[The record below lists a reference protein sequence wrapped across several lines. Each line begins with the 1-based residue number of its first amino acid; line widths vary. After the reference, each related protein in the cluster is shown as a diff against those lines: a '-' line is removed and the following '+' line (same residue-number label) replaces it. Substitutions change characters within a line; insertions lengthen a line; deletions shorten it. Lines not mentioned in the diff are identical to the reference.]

1 MHSITMAIRSL
12 THRSML
18 SRGMGYAAGMI
29 GRMGMGMRRSVLGA
43 GARRSS
49 LTQAQSDARMSQALR
64 ALQGINMHLTSSGA
78 GTSGRA
84 QASGHVQHAIQELG
98 IALSI
103 R

>member
-1 MHSITMAIRSL
+1 MHAITMAIRSL
-12 THRSML
+12 AHRSML
-18 SRGMGYAAGMI
+18 YRGLGYAPGMI
-29 GRMGMGMRRSVLGA
+29 SRIGMGMGRSVLGA
-43 GARRSS
+43 GARRPS

-64 ALQGINMHLTSSGA
+64 ALQGINMHLTTYGS

-84 QASGHVQHAIQELG
+84 RASGHVQHAIQELS